1 MCMMN
6 WLKKLTILRLLILVI
21 YLQNSTITQKLL
33 KMKKNADNDL
43 SNTYIT
49 TQEFNRLNFKV
60 IINCSTHWTSA
71 C

>member
-1 MCMMN
+1 MMN

>member
-33 KMKKNADNDL
+33 KMKKNADNGL

>member
-49 TQEFNRLNFKV
+49 TQEFNKLNFKD